1 MNRSQRRRLRTQV
14 SLLAAIRY
22 ELSNNAVDNMI
33 VHDVTERADVALGT
47 FYNHFDD
54 KAAAIQTLAR
64 VDTLILGRQI
74 AEIAAKSPHGERW
87 ATSTVVVLVQRASVD
102 RVWVTSLASLVNAGQ
117 FPTAA
122 AIKYLQSLPPRA
134 GATQNQQAW
143 RVQVFV
149 SVMRGMIRHLA
160 AHGFDGS
167 IEERITLGVRS
178 ILGGLAIDQ
187 DLIDAEIEF
196 AIAIPLRTEWPD
208 DDETILNDETLHE
221 AVGFVI
227 PSSSQ
232 TSVTN

>member
-22 ELSNNAVDNMI
+22 ELSINAVDSVI

-64 VDTLILGRQI
+64 VDTLILGRHV
-74 AEIAAKSPHGERW
+74 AEIAAESPDNHRW
-87 ATSTVVVLVQRASVD
+87 ATATVVVLVQRASVD
-102 RVWVTSLASLVNAGQ
+102 RVWVASLASLVNAGQ

-122 AIKYLQSLPPRA
+122 AMEFLESIPGRT
-134 GATQNQQAW
+134 GEIQNQRAW

-149 SVMRGMIRHLA
+149 SVMRGMIHHLA

-178 ILGGLAIDQ
+178 ILGGLAVDQ
-187 DLIDAEIEF
+187 DVITAEIEF
-196 AIAIPLRTEWPD
+196 ATAVPLRTEWPD
-208 DDETILNDETLHE
+208 DDETILTDETLHE

-227 PSSSQ
+227 PSSSE
-232 TSVTN
+232 TNVTN